1 MVKKIYLEHSQLNQ
15 LNDKLGKF
23 LDHDCYDLVL
33 TEDTDVY
40 EPLTPFQLALG
51 EEHSERNLLCKF
63 RKNVFPKEMTDAA
76 FKHLRSGAMMSDNRG
91 LAAGAERDTAFQ
103 KLPDGEGSRRWVT
116 EREKAVLQYLAQG
129 STRSIDDQDRLQEI
143 YENTPDTPLQGRG
156 AGGNKENGDVRAGA
170 IWIVGKTKALDFDFD
185 KWYADVR
192 IKDANERRQAAHH
205 ILFDMISDTTY
216 ANGVRSGVGGF
227 MDRYPRIP
235 FCRETGW
242 QSNNKDKY
250 EASLALFEAANEVFK
265 REVPIRWAGQA
276 EAMKQ
281 IGEDWR
287 IGNTVYTTLTI
298 NRDFRTAAHRD
309 VGDLCE
315 CYETP
320 GVNIPKGFS
329 NLLVLDNGK
338 QYNGFYLCFPEF
350 RVAADIRA
358 GDMILMNAHRI
369 HSNSPAFDY
378 EKDFERMSVVMYF
391 RESMISCGSRKYEE
405 CRREFVYMR
414 RDSNEH
420 PDRPRNEQGVLSD
433 SWNGVS
439 PGMWNTVEW
448 ANYLGHNGFSEEANA
463 VLNSLRLEEKF

>member
-1 MVKKIYLEHSQLNQ
+1 MVKQIYLEHSQLNQ
-15 LNDKLGKF
+15 MNHTLGKF
-23 LDHDCYDLVL
+23 LDHDCYDIVL

-40 EPLTPFQLALG
+40 EPLTPLQLLMG
-51 EEHSERNLLCKF
+51 EEHSEKNLLCKF
-63 RKNVFPKEMTDAA
+63 RKNVFPKEMIDAA
-76 FKHLRSGAMMSDNRG
+76 YTHLRSGAMMSDNRG

-129 STRSIDDQDRLQEI
+129 SPRSIDDRDMLQDI
-143 YENTPDTPLQGRG
+143 YDRTPDTPLQGRG
-156 AGGNKENGDVRAGA
+156 AGGNKERGDVRAGA
-170 IWIVGKTKALDFDFD
+170 IWIVNKTLDFDFN
-185 KWYADVR
+185 KWYADVS

-205 ILFDMISDTTY
+205 VLFDMISDTTY

-265 REVPIRWAGQA
+265 REVPNRWAGQA
-276 EAMKQ
+276 AAMEQ
-281 IGEDWR
+281 LGEDWR
-287 IGNTVYTTLTI
+287 IGNTVFTTLTI

-315 CYETP
+315 SYETANNP
-320 GVNIPKGFS
+320 RGFS

-358 GDMILMNAHRI
+358 GDLIMMNAHRI

-378 EKDFERMSVVMYF
+378 EEGFERMSVVMYF
-391 RESMISCGSRKYEE
+391 RDSMLSCGSRKYEE

-414 RDSNEH
+414 RDNKEH
-420 PDRPRNEQGVLSD
+420 PLWHE

-439 PGMWNTVEW
+439 PGMWDTEEW
-448 ANYLGHNGFSEEANA
+448 ANYLGHNGFLEQANE
-463 VLNSLRLEEKF
+463 VLNSLGLEQTF